1 MGQGLHFEKS
11 SHCLHHISFHNC
23 VPWDLKLRQEISLWA
38 WHTNKT
44 IRGSEIHYQG
54 KEWWSTH
61 GHGPSRTEAV
71 GGSNARDRTPPPPY
85 THNPLKQEPTELPGN
100 QRGPSQQHFLL
111 GTGVEEW
118 RLERP
123 GFHLLISSST
133 LWEVFLSNYRSCW
146 KLQGRQDLWPR
157 WHCLCVVIKSYF

>member
-1 MGQGLHFEKS
+1 MCREMGILESSNRLRKGLEAEKTVRAQPRD
-11 SHCLHHISFHNC
+11 LHVNHALF
-23 VPWDLKLRQEISLWA
+23 
-38 WHTNKT
+38 
-44 IRGSEIHYQG
+44 
-54 KEWWSTH
+54 
-61 GHGPSRTEAV
+61 GPPGQMQWEAAMPETEHHPA
-71 GGSNARDRTPPPPY
+71 PY

-123 GFHLLISSST
+123 GFHLLISSSAQ
-133 LWEVFLSNYRSCW
+133 WEVFLSNYRSCW

-157 WHCLCVVIKSYF
+157 